1 MPVPRIAKEELKQ
14 QLEAADPAHVPVI
27 LDVRLK
33 YPYEH
38 SGLKLP
44 GALRVSPDTVDVASI
59 PRGRPVVAYD
69 SDPDELASVRV
80 AAHLIRQGYQA
91 AALKGGISD
100 WISANFPVEPKD
112 APKTAPPEPGA
123 LKV

>member
-1 MPVPRIAKEELKQ
+1 MPVPRIAKEDLKQ
-14 QLEAADPAHVPVI
+14 RLEAGDPARIPVL

-44 GALRVSPDTVDVASI
+44 GALRLSPDAIDLSVI

-69 SDPDELASVRV
+69 SDPDEIVSVRV
-80 AAHLIRQGYQA
+80 AAALIRQGYDA
-91 AALKGGISD
+91 SALKGGISE
-100 WISANFPVEPKD
+100 WIGANFPVEAKE
-112 APKTAPPEPGA
+112 APKAAAPAPGA
-123 LKV
+123 LKG